1 MLLKNTCLVLRNIG
15 LYSDK
20 DILRLKLILDF
31 TNFDL
36 YIFTAQDI
44 DNIELFFMNLSTHP
58 KTVNC
63 NLVGCFKSFSTPN
76 KVSTLNNGILRTP
89 SGKGSSSKRNENSP
103 YHLRS
108 SEKKKN

>member
-1 MLLKNTCLVLRNIG
+1 MLLKNTCLVLWNIG

-44 DNIELFFMNLSTHP
+44 DNIELPITY
-58 KTVNC
+58 
-63 NLVGCFKSFSTPN
+63 G
-76 KVSTLNNGILRTP
+76 
-89 SGKGSSSKRNENSP
+89 
-103 YHLRS
+103 
-108 SEKKKN
+108 

>member
-20 DILRLKLILDF
+20 DILRFKLILDF

-36 YIFTAQDI
+36 YIFIAQDI

-63 NLVGCFKSFSTPN
+63 KLVGCFKSFSTPN

-103 YHLRS
+103 YYLRL